1 MYKTLFLISGSLR
14 TFRENIT
21 YLPENCEI
29 AVFISPDDDDTYF
42 NNPKYDFVFKD
53 KRIKTLLL
61 EYSILVPNE
70 FTEQR
75 QINNFKQ
82 WYKLNR
88 LFNAVPSTYDH
99 YVRLRPDIQL
109 LDKTQLED
117 LLKIKTNTL
126 RIPLGNDRNGINDQL
141 CIGSYTEMK
150 HYCSLIEILSQFVGS
165 PAKNLS
171 KFTSEE
177 ILKSYINIPIERV
190 QLDYKLLLSSAKI
203 IAISGDSG
211 SGKTTLSNLIKPL
224 FFFDKALEFE
234 TDRYHR
240 WDRHSE
246 HWKNTTHLNPNA
258 NYLEKL
264 EDDTFNLKLGR
275 SIIAVDY
282 DHSTGKFTPP
292 ERIEP
297 AENILLC
304 GLHTLYSDKLRDM
317 CDLKIF
323 MNTDE
328 AIKTE
333 WKLKRDERQRCQTKY
348 SILDKIKSRISDYE
362 RYIAPQKNHADVII
376 SFSDSKLV
384 ISILTEKDPMKL
396 GKLASELNNSNTWT
410 TYTFSEP
417 SLCADRQIYEFTQSK
432 GLPLIEVKPG
442 YFGILQ
448 FTMLTLLYI

>member
-21 YLPENCEI
+21 QLPEDCDI
-29 AVFISPDDDDTYF
+29 AVFISPDDNDTYF
-42 NNPKYDFVFKD
+42 NNPKYDFLFKD
-53 KRIKTLLL
+53 KRLKILLL
-61 EYSILVPNE
+61 EYSILVPDE
-70 FTEQR
+70 FTEDR

-88 LFNAVPSTYDH
+88 LFNAVPSTYDL

-109 LDKTQLED
+109 LNKRQLED

-126 RIPLGNDRNGINDQL
+126 RIPIGNDRTGINDQL
-141 CIGSYTEMK
+141 CIGTYAEMK
-150 HYCSLIEILSQFVGS
+150 HYCSVIDVLSQFIGS

-177 ILKSYINIPIERV
+177 ILKSYLNVPVERV
-190 QLDYKLLLSSAKI
+190 RVDYKLLLSSAKI
-203 IAISGDSG
+203 IAITGDSG
-211 SGKTTLSNLIKPL
+211 SGKTTLSKLIKPL
-224 FFFDKALEFE
+224 FFFDKTLEFE

-240 WDRHSE
+240 WERHSDN
-246 HWKNTTHLNPNA
+246 WKNTTHLNPNA
-258 NYLEKL
+258 NYLEKM
-264 EDDTFNLKLGR
+264 EDDTFSLKLGR

-292 ERIEP
+292 ETIEP

-323 MNTDE
+323 MNTDD
-328 AIKTE
+328 AIKTK
-333 WKLKRDERQRCQTKY
+333 WKLRRDEMERCQTKDI
-348 SILDKIKSRISDYE
+348 ILTKIKSRIHDYDK
-362 RYIAPQKNHADVII
+362 YIAPQKDHADVII
-376 SFSDSKLV
+376 SLYESKLV

-396 GKLASELNNSNTWT
+396 TSLASELNKSNIWT
-410 TYTFSEP
+410 NYTFIPPYVEASK
-417 SLCADRQIYEFTQSK
+417 QIYEFIQTRRFPQ
-432 GLPLIEVKPG
+432 IEVKLG
-442 YFGILQ
+442 YLGILQ
-448 FTMLTLLYI
+448 FTILTMLYN